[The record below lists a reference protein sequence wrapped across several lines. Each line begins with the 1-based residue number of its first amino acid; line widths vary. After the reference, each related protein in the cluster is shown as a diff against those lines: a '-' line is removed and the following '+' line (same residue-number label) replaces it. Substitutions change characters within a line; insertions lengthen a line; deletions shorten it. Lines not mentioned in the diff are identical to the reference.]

1 MRILIAAS
9 LIAFAASAAA
19 QTTDIPVVLS
29 LSGPAAFLGQQEQKA
44 IQLKETVLNRAG
56 GVHGRQV
63 RFVFH
68 DDASAPQTAVQLT
81 QEVLQSKPKVVVGST
96 LTATCNAMAPL
107 FENGPIMYCL
117 SALIEPKPGFVF
129 TSSVS
134 ADAMAEAELR
144 FARSRGWTRVAIVT
158 STDATGQQGDRS
170 FDRLIA
176 SGALKDV
183 TITDRAH
190 FNIQDVSVAAQIAHL
205 KGTEP
210 QAWIGWATGTPM
222 TTVWRGFAQ
231 AGIDLPSIT
240 FGGNMTNVQ
249 MSQFAS
255 VIPANLFFV
264 SSEFTLYGSPGFKA
278 DPRVA
283 AKQEEMYKTYGAQN
297 LKPDQGSV
305 LGWDAAT
312 LVADVLNTLPES
324 ASPKEIR
331 DYIASRK
338 DQPGV
343 NGLYDF
349 VRTPQR
355 GLSVD
360 NCVVSRWDP
369 AAGRWL
375 AVATLRDLQH

>member
-1 MRILIAAS
+1 MRALLAA
-9 LIAFAASAAA
+9 LLVAFASAAVA
-19 QTTDIPVVLS
+19 QTTYDIPVVLS
-29 LSGPAAFLGQQEQKA
+29 LSGPAAFLGKQEQQA
-44 IQLKETVLNRAG
+44 IELKEKVLNQAG
-56 GVHGRQV
+56 GIHGKPV

-68 DDASAPQTAVQLT
+68 DDATSPQTSVQLT
-81 QEVLQSKPKVVVGST
+81 REVLQSKPKVVIGST

-107 FENGPIMYCL
+107 FESGPIMYCL
-117 SALIEPKPGFVF
+117 SALVEPKPGYVF

-134 ADAMAEAELR
+134 ADSMAEAELR
-144 FARSRGWTRVAIVT
+144 FARSRGWTRVGIVT
-158 STDATGQQGDRS
+158 STDASGQQGDRS
-170 FDRLIA
+170 FDKLIA
-176 SGALKDV
+176 SGAFKDM

-190 FNIQDVSVAAQIAHL
+190 FNIQDVSVAAQVAHL
-205 KGTEP
+205 ESTKP

-231 AGIDLPSIT
+231 AGIALPNIT
-240 FGGNMTNVQ
+240 FGGNMTHVQ
-249 MSQFAS
+249 MTQFAS
-255 VIPANLFFV
+255 VIPPDLFFV
-264 SSEFTLYGSPGFKA
+264 SSEFTLFGSPGFTA

-312 LVADVLNTLPES
+312 LVADVLNALPES

-331 DYIASRK
+331 DHIASRK

-360 NCVVSRWDP
+360 NCVVSRWDA

-375 AVATLRDLQH
+375 AVATMRDLH